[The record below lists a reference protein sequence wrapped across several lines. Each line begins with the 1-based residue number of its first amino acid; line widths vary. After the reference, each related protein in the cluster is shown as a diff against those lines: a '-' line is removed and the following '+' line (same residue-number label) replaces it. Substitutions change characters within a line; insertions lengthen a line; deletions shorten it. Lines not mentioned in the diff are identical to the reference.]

1 MWFSPM
7 NMMGNGFGIT
17 ELPFF
22 GFMFFG
28 LWGIIRIVVFILVVI
43 DILKRDDLDTLEK
56 ILWLLVVWFLGI
68 IGAIIYYLLSKR
80 R

>member
-1 MWFSPM
+1 MWISPM
-7 NMMGNGFGIT
+7 NMMMGNYWN
-17 ELPFF
+17 F

-28 LWGIIRIVVFILVVI
+28 FWTVIKIIVFILVVV
-43 DILKRDDLDTLEK
+43 DIVKRDDLDILEK
-56 ILWLLVVWFLGI
+56 ILWLLIVWFLGI

>member
-1 MWFSPM
+1 MFFRFTKWHINCLSVFDV
-7 NMMGNGFGIT
+7 
-17 ELPFF
+17 F
-22 GFMFFG
+22 GFIFFG